1 MTLITPLVGS
11 NLYVVQGWRK
21 NGKIND
27 VIIAVL
33 PFVLAMFAML
43 VIISFWPNLVLW
55 LPQVLEKK

>member
-1 MTLITPLVGS
+1 L
-11 NLYVVQGWRK
+11 RK
-21 NGKIND
+21 SGKIND